1 MRVLV
6 TGGAGFIGTNVC
18 RALLDTGQV
27 DEVVVL
33 DDLSTGFK
41 ENLDGLHVEFIQGSL
56 LDLELVERVTGGAT
70 AVIHLGAL
78 GSVPRSVA
86 DPLRSHHANATGTI
100 NLLDAARRLGSPH
113 VVIASSSSV
122 YGAVEDMPKHEALAT
137 RPMSPYAASKLA
149 TEWYGLAFQ
158 HSYGLPVLAFRFF
171 NVYGPFQPAG
181 HAYAPV
187 LPAFISAALSG
198 MALTV
203 HGDGHQ
209 SRDFTYVGT
218 VAETIVDAV
227 LRQVTCDTPVNLAFG
242 TRIDLMEIIEM
253 IHDIVGHDL
262 QVDHTESRAGDMRHT
277 MSDPTLLRS
286 LFPDI
291 EPVDFPE
298 GLARTVDWWRDQV

>member
-18 RALLDTGQV
+18 LGLIDSGRV

-33 DDLSTGFK
+33 DDLSTGYR
-41 ENLDGLHVEFIQGSL
+41 ENLAGLDVEFVEGSL
-56 LDLELVERVTGGAT
+56 LDMEVVERVTGGAS
-70 AVIHLGAL
+70 AVVHLGAL

-86 DPLRSHHANATGTI
+86 DPLRSHHANATGTL
-100 NLLDAARRLGSPH
+100 NLVDAARRLGGPH
-113 VVIASSSSV
+113 TIIASSSSV
-122 YGAVEDMPKHEALAT
+122 YGAVQDMPKQEDLPT

-149 TEWYGLAFQ
+149 TEWYGLAFH

-187 LPAFISAALSG
+187 IPAFISAALSG
-198 MALTV
+198 MPLTV
-203 HGDGHQ
+203 HGDGRQ

-227 LRQVTCDTPVNLAFG
+227 LRRVTCETPVNLAFG
-242 TRIDLMEIIEM
+242 SRIDLLEIIDM
-253 IHDIVGHDL
+253 VADIVGQDL
-262 QVDHTESRAGDMRHT
+262 QVDHTESRAGDVRHT

-291 EPVDFPE
+291 EPLDFPE
-298 GLARTVDWWRDQV
+298 GLAKTVEWWRDRT